1 MAELIP
7 STPMLSEFDI
17 VDVIF
22 KSGDVADAAFFAAF
36 VAAFFA
42 AFVAAV
48 SWFFQTN
55 TPSFFITLSSS
66 DVAFVS
72 DIFIV
77 ELFAVAVVAAAAAA
91 VISYGP
97 DVFPAATA
105 LIAAVAGLEAF
116 EAESASHWMILEEFC
131 IAALMRD

>member
-22 KSGDVADAAFFAAF
+22 KSGDVAD
-36 VAAFFA
+36 AAFFA